1 MDVVF
6 LHLDMK
12 RFLHKIGATVLA
24 FVVLF
29 SSFSFTMDTHYCG
42 EFVVDTAYFGKAK
55 GCGMDE
61 AKMATKDQVSVTK
74 KSCCKN
80 VTEFVS
86 APEFK
91 NTQIIQ
97 LTQNQLVFVASFVSS
112 YAQLFKESILQKT
125 FYSDFSPP
133 DILENIQVLYQTF
146 LI

>member
-91 NTQIIQ
+91 KPI
-97 LTQNQLVFVASFVSS
+97 VSS
-112 YAQLFKESILQKT
+112 ALDSKYLFGLILRYLDNKEI
-125 FYSDFSPP
+125 
-133 DILENIQVLYQTF
+133 N
-146 LI
+146 